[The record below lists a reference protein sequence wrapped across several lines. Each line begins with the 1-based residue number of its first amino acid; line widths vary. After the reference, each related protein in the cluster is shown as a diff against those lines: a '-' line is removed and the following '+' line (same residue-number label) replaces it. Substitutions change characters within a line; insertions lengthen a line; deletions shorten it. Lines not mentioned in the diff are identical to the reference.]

1 MLAHQARLCSR
12 AAGVIPPLRHLLF
25 LHTVIDNSSP
35 SIVKIL
41 ALLIFMPLQP
51 FSVNR

>member
-1 MLAHQARLCSR
+1 MLTHQARFCSR

-25 LHTVIDNSSP
+25 LHTVIDISSL

-41 ALLIFMPLQP
+41 AHYFHALTNIQC
-51 FSVNR
+51 